1 MLTLLGWMQTLFETL
16 NPMEN
21 RWVGCASVRAVTLSE
36 GKMMDLNLSGKTAL
50 VGGASRGI
58 GAASARQL
66 ASQGARVIAMA
77 RSEEALSHLCSE
89 LGEGHSY
96 LVVSDTEGTTDIENL
111 SEKVREKL
119 REYGPISIL
128 ICNSGG
134 PPAGP
139 IIKASQEN
147 FLSGFYNHV
156 LVNQTLVQLLFLG
169 MRDQGFG
176 RIINI
181 ISTSVKIPIP
191 NLGVSNTI
199 RGAVASWSKTLAN
212 ELGPFHI
219 TVNNVLPG
227 FTNTERLHSLK
238 EAAGKRLGQTTTEV
252 EEMWKK
258 TIPANRFAD
267 PRETAYAVGFLASP
281 AASYINGVSLPVDG
295 GRTGSL

>member
-1 MLTLLGWMQTLFETL
+1 
-16 NPMEN
+16 
-21 RWVGCASVRAVTLSE
+21 
-36 GKMMDLNLSGKTAL
+36 
-50 VGGASRGI
+50 
-58 GAASARQL
+58 
-66 ASQGARVIAMA
+66 MA
-77 RSEEALSHLCSE
+77 RSEEALSQLCSD

-96 LVVSDTEGTTDIENL
+96 IVANISDLKDL
-111 SEKVREKL
+111 SQKVQVKL
-119 REYGPISIL
+119 REFGPISIL

-139 IIKASQEN
+139 LVNAPQEA
-147 FLSGFYNHV
+147 FVSGFSNHI
-156 LVNQTLVQLLFLG
+156 LANQTLVQLLLPG
-169 MRDQGFG
+169 MKDQGFG

-227 FTNTERLHSLK
+227 FTATERLDSLK
-238 EAAGKRLGQTTTEV
+238 EAAGKRLGKTVSQV
-252 EEMWKK
+252 EDMWKK
-258 TIPANRFAD
+258 TIPVGRFAD
-267 PRETAYAVGFLASP
+267 PSETACAVGFLASP